1 MLTRQERFWRDP
13 INTPALTSAVSP
25 RPALGLA
32 SGKLILAGEHS
43 VVYDRP
49 AIALPF
55 TRLNA
60 RARISSI
67 DGPSRVSSAYYE
79 GTLDDA
85 PDILSGMVD
94 CIRATVEAVGHPR
107 EHFMIQVDS
116 TIPTGRGLGSSAAVA
131 ASAVRGIAS
140 YYGAVLSHE
149 EEMSL
154 VRIAEVHAHGTP
166 SGIDAEAVVATGPFR
181 FVKATPIVPLPVGRA
196 LHLVVADSGLRGNT
210 RAAVE
215 GVRCRFENERAAT
228 EEHLDQLAVVV
239 DDVQDALRDGD
250 TEFLG
255 TSMNV
260 AQRELSA
267 IGVSD
272 SALDSLIV
280 EALRAG
286 ALGAKITGSGLGG
299 CIVVLASDA
308 ESVAPLAEALR
319 SAGAQETWPVVVH
332 ERSAEEIR

>member
-1 MLTRQERFWRDP
+1 M
-13 INTPALTSAVSP
+13 
-25 RPALGLA
+25 
-32 SGKLILAGEHS
+32 
-43 VVYDRP
+43 VYDRP

-55 TRLNA
+55 TRLMA

-94 CIRATVEAVGHPR
+94 CIRATVDAVGHPHD
-107 EHFMIQVDS
+107 HFMIQVDS

-149 EEMSL
+149 EEMAL

-181 FVKATPIVPLPVGRA
+181 FIKGAPIIQLPVGRA
-196 LHLVVADSGLRGNT
+196 LHLVVADSGRKGNT

-215 GVRCRFENERAAT
+215 GVRCRFENDRDAT
-228 EEHLDQLAVVV
+228 EAHLDQLAVVV
-239 DDVQDALRDGD
+239 EDVQDALRDGD
-250 TEFLG
+250 TEVLG
-255 TSMNV
+255 SSMNA

-272 SALDSLIV
+272 SVLDSLIS
-280 EALRAG
+280 EALRSG
-286 ALGAKITGSGLGG
+286 AVGAKITGSGLGG
-299 CIVVLASDA
+299 CVVALAPDA
-308 ESVAPLAEALR
+308 ESVAPLASALEA
-319 SAGAQETWPVVVH
+319 AGAQETWSVVVH
-332 ERSAEEIR
+332 ERTVEEAP

>member
-1 MLTRQERFWRDP
+1 MWTPPEKFWGDS
-13 INTPALTSAVSP
+13 INPSNPASTVSP

-67 DGPSRVSSAYYE
+67 DGPSRVSSGYYE

-94 CIRATVEAVGHPR
+94 CIRATVAAVGHPG
-107 EHFMIQVDS
+107 EHLMIQVDS

-131 ASAVRGIAS
+131 AAAVRGIAA

-149 EEMSL
+149 EEMDL

-181 FVKATPIVPLPVGRA
+181 FVRDKPVTALPVGRA
-196 LHLVVADSGLRGNT
+196 MHLVVADSGLRGNT

-215 GVRCRFENERAAT
+215 GVRCRFEKERAVT
-228 EEHLDQLAVVV
+228 EKHLDQLASVV
-239 DDVQDALRDGD
+239 DDVQHALREGD
-250 TEFLG
+250 ADLLG
-255 TSMNV
+255 LSMNV
-260 AQRELSA
+260 AQRELSS

-272 SALDSLIV
+272 PALDSLIV
-280 EALRAG
+280 EAQSAG

-299 CIVVLASDA
+299 CIVALAPDA
-308 ESVAPLAEALR
+308 ESVAPLASALR
-319 SAGAQETWPVVVH
+319 LAGAQETWPVIVH
-332 ERSAEEIR
+332 ERNVEETQ